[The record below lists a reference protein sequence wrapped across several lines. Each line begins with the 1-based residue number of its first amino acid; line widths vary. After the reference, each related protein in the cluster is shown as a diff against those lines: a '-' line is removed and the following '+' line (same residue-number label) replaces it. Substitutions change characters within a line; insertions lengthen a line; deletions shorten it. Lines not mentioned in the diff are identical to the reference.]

1 MSAVIWCGIVA
12 VWVFVLIPTWV
23 RRGDIHWNRGIAVA
37 PQVSARPAR
46 VRGKW
51 LRFSRSEG
59 DFYLSRSES
68 SLEVEASM
76 AEQDDA
82 FHESYEDEYESEQ
95 PVRASGVAS
104 RARVAAAA
112 TSGKLSG
119 AVRAGL
125 GHMPKGG
132 PDRKK
137 KPLRVRRA
145 RRLVG
150 LAALTFLSLI
160 LAIVATPLLW
170 VGTLILGGTLFL
182 YLRHLRG
189 IARAQQARVARE
201 KRARSARQAWEQAS
215 AQERASQIDGWGSHE
230 AAPVTMP
237 YQAAAS
243 YTETEFTET
252 EYTETRYT
260 QTHYDAAGEL
270 TDDVFA
276 IDDEDEYTHQEQLDL
291 AALEQPQLLDL
302 TDAPTEELLA
312 ARAS

>member
-1 MSAVIWCGIVA
+1 
-12 VWVFVLIPTWV
+12 
-23 RRGDIHWNRGIAVA
+23 
-37 PQVSARPAR
+37 
-46 VRGKW
+46 
-51 LRFSRSEG
+51 
-59 DFYLSRSES
+59 
-68 SLEVEASM
+68 M

-160 LAIVATPLLW
+160 LAIVASPLLW
-170 VGTLILGGTLFL
+170 VGTLILGGALFL

-189 IARAQQARVARE
+189 VARAQQARVARE
-201 KRARSARQAWEQAS
+201 KRARSARLAWEQAS

-230 AAPVTMP
+230 AAPVTVP
-237 YQAAAS
+237 SQAAGS
-243 YTETEFTET
+243 YTETEFTETEYTET

-276 IDDEDEYTHQEQLDL
+276 IDDEDGYSRQEQLDL

>member
-1 MSAVIWCGIVA
+1 
-12 VWVFVLIPTWV
+12 
-23 RRGDIHWNRGIAVA
+23 
-37 PQVSARPAR
+37 
-46 VRGKW
+46 
-51 LRFSRSEG
+51 
-59 DFYLSRSES
+59 
-68 SLEVEASM
+68 M
-76 AEQDDA
+76 ADQDHA
-82 FHESYEDEYESEQ
+82 FHESYEDEYELEQ

-132 PDRKK
+132 PNRTK

-150 LAALTFLSLI
+150 LAVLTFVSLI
-160 LAIVATPLLW
+160 LAIVASPLLW
-170 VGTLILGGTLFL
+170 VVTLGLGVALFF

-201 KRARSARQAWEQAS
+201 KRARSARLAWEQAS

-230 AAPVTMP
+230 AAPVAGP
-237 YQAAAS
+237 SQASGS
-243 YTETEFTET
+243 YTET

-260 QTHYDAAGEL
+260 QTHYDAVGEL

-276 IDDEDEYTHQEQLDL
+276 IDDEGGYSRQEQLDL
-291 AALEQPQLLDL
+291 AALEQPELLDL